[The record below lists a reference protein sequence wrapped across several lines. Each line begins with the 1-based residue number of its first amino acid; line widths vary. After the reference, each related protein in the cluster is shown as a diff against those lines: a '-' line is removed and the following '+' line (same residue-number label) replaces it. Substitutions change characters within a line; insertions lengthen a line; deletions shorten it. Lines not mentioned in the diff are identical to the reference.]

1 VHCCHCSE
9 VQSELRSGKA
19 RPPIKD
25 LFQNNSRARDDQ
37 GGNVGKVVG
46 ATSIDVFVVD
56 LIVCGRSHAHEAVD
70 RCGQSAARLH
80 QLYFLRLLFP
90 HVVSICN

>member
-1 VHCCHCSE
+1 VHCCRCSE

-37 GGNVGKVVG
+37 GGNVAKVVG
-46 ATSIDVFVVD
+46 ATLSEVFVVD
-56 LIVCGRSHAHEAVD
+56 LMSVADHMHMKLSIAVANQPLVFTNFTFFD
-70 RCGQSAARLH
+70 CSFH
-80 QLYFLRLLFP
+80 M
-90 HVVSICN
+90 S